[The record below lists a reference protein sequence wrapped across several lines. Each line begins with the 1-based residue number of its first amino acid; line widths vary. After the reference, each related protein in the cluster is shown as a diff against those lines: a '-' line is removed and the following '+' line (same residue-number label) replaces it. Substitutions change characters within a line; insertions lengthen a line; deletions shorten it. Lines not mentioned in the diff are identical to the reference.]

1 MQIIVPVETTLAF
14 TGSSPTYVYSL
25 WATSTAYA
33 KGAVVRYVT
42 NSVSRDY
49 LCKYAHTSSTYTYP
63 TIATYYWTDV
73 GISSTTGGYT
83 YTTNARLSGYPT
95 WACGAAVIANAI
107 YYDSAD
113 NHDYQAV
120 IAVSAGDNT
129 TRPSEAV
136 RSSTETLAARWI
148 DMGVAN
154 AWAALDQQN
163 NTYLEGYDTNNALLA
178 TLTATY
184 LVNTAVAADAIC
196 IDGLYNCASLTI
208 TPTLGGVAQTAIVT
222 AAPARSVVIPL
233 ATAKAAGTTLSL
245 ALSMTQSVATL
256 PIRMGVLCVGT
267 RVALSDTSWEV
278 ETSILSFSR
287 KERNETYGTVT
298 FVKRG
303 SAKQVQ
309 ATCFINTATIS
320 GDTVMQTLA
329 ATDGIPIFWDFNNT
343 GADYARLRLFGFFTN
358 LATVIKG
365 SSFESLSL
373 TVQGLVE

>member
-1 MQIIVPVETTLAF
+1 MQIIIPVETTLAF

-25 WATSTAYA
+25 WASSTAYA

-42 NSVSRDY
+42 GSVSRDY
-49 LCKYAHTSSTYTYP
+49 RCIYAHTSSTYTYP
-63 TIATYYWTDV
+63 TRATYYWTDV
-73 GISSTTGGYT
+73 GLSSTTGGYT
-83 YTTNARLSGYPT
+83 YTTNSRLSGYPT
-95 WACGAAVIANAI
+95 WASGAAVIANAI
-107 YYDSAD
+107 YYDPAD

-129 TRPSEAV
+129 IRPSEAV
-136 RSSTETLAARWI
+136 ISSTETLAARWI

-154 AWAALDQQN
+154 AWAALDQEN

-184 LVNTAVAADAIC
+184 VVDTAVAADAIC

-222 AAPARSVVIPL
+222 ATPARSVVIPL
-233 ATAKAAGTTLSL
+233 VAAKAAGTTLSL

-256 PIRMGVLCVGT
+256 PIRMGILCVGT
-267 RVALSDTSWEV
+267 RVPLAHTAWEV
-278 ETSILSFSR
+278 EASILSFSR

-309 ATCFINTATIS
+309 ATCYINTAVVS

-329 ATDGIPIFWDFNNT
+329 ATDGIPIFWDFN
-343 GADYARLRLFGFFTN
+343 GDGSDYARLRLFGFFTN
-358 LATVIKG
+358 LATAIKG
-365 SSFESLSL
+365 VSYESLSL

>member
-1 MQIIVPVETTLAF
+1 
-14 TGSSPTYVYSL
+14 
-25 WATSTAYA
+25 
-33 KGAVVRYVT
+33 
-42 NSVSRDY
+42 
-49 LCKYAHTSSTYTYP
+49 
-63 TIATYYWTDV
+63 
-73 GISSTTGGYT
+73 
-83 YTTNARLSGYPT
+83 
-95 WACGAAVIANAI
+95 
-107 YYDSAD
+107 
-113 NHDYQAV
+113 
-120 IAVSAGDNT
+120 
-129 TRPSEAV
+129 
-136 RSSTETLAARWI
+136 
-148 DMGVAN
+148 
-154 AWAALDQQN
+154 
-163 NTYLEGYDTNNALLA
+163 
-178 TLTATY
+178 
-184 LVNTAVAADAIC
+184 
-196 IDGLYNCASLTI
+196 
-208 TPTLGGVAQTAIVT
+208 
-222 AAPARSVVIPL
+222 
-233 ATAKAAGTTLSL
+233 
-245 ALSMTQSVATL
+245 MTQSVATL